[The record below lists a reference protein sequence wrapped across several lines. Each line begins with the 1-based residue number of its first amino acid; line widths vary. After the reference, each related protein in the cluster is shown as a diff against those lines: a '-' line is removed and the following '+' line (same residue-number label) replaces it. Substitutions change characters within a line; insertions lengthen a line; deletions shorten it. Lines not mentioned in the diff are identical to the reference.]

1 MISNEQALSK
11 LSKKLN
17 ISKTLAKKI
26 LQEILNTYSVEVDL
40 FISSEVNTYDVLN
53 EIRAIKGITIVT
65 IITPEDY
72 SQSGDDE
79 YIRLR
84 IKFVTQDDAKT
95 SLQNFLDDALAT
107 SPGPEEDNIRIQG
120 IKSMKYREGTLKK
133 ID

>member
-1 MISNEQALSK
+1 MISL
-11 LSKKLN
+11 
-17 ISKTLAKKI
+17 KKI
-26 LQEILNTYSVEVDL
+26 LYEVLNNYSVEVDL
-40 FISSEVNTYDVLN
+40 FIDSQYNTYDILN
-53 EIRAIKGITIVT
+53 EIRAVKGITIVT

-72 SQSGDDE
+72 SQTGGDE

-84 IKFVTQDDAKT
+84 IKFVTRGEANDM
-95 SLQNFLDDALAT
+95 LQGFLDDALAT